1 MYRKYT
7 INIVESLFIFAKNDK
22 REKESSINKSTRA
35 MRLQNKTALVTGA
48 ASGNGKA
55 IATLF
60 AQEGAKVI
68 LADINKE
75 GVLQVAK
82 DLQQQGYET
91 LAVNVDVTNE
101 ADIEKMVSTAISA
114 FGHLNILIN
123 NTGIFDMLVPV
134 ADTDDALW
142 EKVLAINLTAPMR
155 AIRYAIPI
163 FKKQGG
169 GVIVN
174 TASIAGLTG
183 ARGGGAAYV
192 ASKHGL
198 VGLTKHVAFCYK
210 EWNIR
215 CNAVA
220 PGRVDTNIRDNSKKS
235 LQVSDQNDSR
245 SDDMTKIIEKVS
257 VGYALNQRKAS
268 PGEIANAVLFLAS
281 DEASFINGSILVADG
296 AWTTY

>member
-1 MYRKYT
+1 
-7 INIVESLFIFAKNDK
+7 
-22 REKESSINKSTRA
+22 
-35 MRLQNKTALVTGA
+35 MRLRNKTALVTGA

-60 AQEGAKVI
+60 AQEGARVV
-68 LADINKE
+68 LADINKD
-75 GVLQVAK
+75 GVTQVAA
-82 DLQQQGYET
+82 DLQRHGYET
-91 LAVNVDVTNE
+91 VAADVDVTKE
-101 ADIEKMVSTAISA
+101 TDIERMVSAAMSA
-114 FGHLNILIN
+114 FGKLDILVN
-123 NTGIFDMLVPV
+123 NTGVFDMLAPV

-155 AIRYAIPI
+155 TIRHTIPI

-169 GVIVN
+169 GVIIN

-215 CNAVA
+215 CNAIA
-220 PGRVDTNIRDNSKKS
+220 PGRVDTNIRDNSKRS
-235 LQVSDQNDSR
+235 LQISDKNEHM
-245 SDDMTKIIEKVS
+245 SDDAAKIIEKIS
-257 VGYALNQRKAS
+257 VGYAINQRKAS
-268 PGEIANAVLFLAS
+268 PDEIANAVLFLAS

-296 AWTTY
+296 AWTAY

>member
-1 MYRKYT
+1 
-7 INIVESLFIFAKNDK
+7 
-22 REKESSINKSTRA
+22 
-35 MRLQNKTALVTGA
+35 MRLKDKTALVTGA
-48 ASGNGKA
+48 ASGNGRA

-60 AQEGAKVI
+60 AQEGAKVV

-75 GVLQVAK
+75 GVEQVTA
-82 DLQQQGYET
+82 DLQQKGCEV
-91 LAVNVDVTNE
+91 LSVVIDVTKE
-101 ADIEKMVSTAISA
+101 SDIERMVSTAISA
-114 FGHLNILIN
+114 FGRLDILIN

-142 EKVLAINLTAPMR
+142 EKVLSINLTAPMR
-155 AIRYAIPI
+155 AIRYTIPI
-163 FKKQGG
+163 FKEQGG

-220 PGRVDTNIRDNSKKS
+220 PGRVDTTYGIIAKKHFKHPVKMDAYPKTWLRLRKK
-235 LQVSDQNDSR
+235 LQW
-245 SDDMTKIIEKVS
+245 DMPPIS
-257 VGYALNQRKAS
+257 VRLLQKK
-268 PGEIANAVLFLAS
+268 LQKLLCF
-281 DEASFINGSILVADG
+281 
-296 AWTTY
+296 